1 LKFKHG
7 KDMRRVTV
15 EQPLTFQT
23 ITNLMGQL
31 FPALHGYTLKYEDPD
46 GDKIT
51 VSSQEEIQEAVSV
64 AMSSNGVLRFLIF
77 EKQEVEAERKAPV
90 SIPAAAP
97 VPAPVPVAFVPVP
110 APAGPSV
117 HDGVTCDG
125 CQVSPIVGI
134 RYKCFVCRDFDLC
147 AACEATKTHDQSHP
161 LLQMNQSNVAP
172 WKMHCQRRR
181 HGPDSEGPA
190 MGHHHGMGRW
200 GRMHHNMPPPPFGAP
215 MGVPPVGQMPPPP
228 GFGWGEHPKCMRKL
242 MKLKY
247 LARFVADVTIE
258 DGSILK
264 PAERFN
270 KVWRM
275 RNSGEEAWPEETFL
289 AFVGGDR
296 LGAAVE
302 QIPLTR
308 SVQPQ
313 EEVDLAVEMTAPEQP
328 GRYTG
333 YWRLVTPNGRFG
345 QRVWVDILVNP
356 APATAP
362 SAPVA
367 PVVPSVAAPTP
378 FVPPSSPSP
387 VVVAFPVPVPVQAP
401 APVAAPVV
409 PGWFAVPEAPA
420 VTEEES
426 KSLGLLKEMGFSG
439 DLLVTLR
446 KHRGD
451 LVSTIRD
458 LCGH

>member
-1 LKFKHG
+1 
-7 KDMRRVTV
+7 
-15 EQPLTFQT
+15 
-23 ITNLMGQL
+23 
-31 FPALHGYTLKYEDPD
+31 
-46 GDKIT
+46 
-51 VSSQEEIQEAVSV
+51 V
-64 AMSSNGVLRFLIF
+64 AMNSSGVLRFLIF
-77 EKQEVEAERKAPV
+77 EKDIEADRKAPV
-90 SIPAAAP
+90 PVSSAPASAP
-97 VPAPVPVAFVPVP
+97 AVFVPVP
-110 APAGPSV
+110 APSGPVV

-161 LLQMNQSNVAP
+161 LLQMTQSGVAP

-181 HGPDSEGPA
+181 HGPESEGPG

-200 GRMHHNMPPPPFGAP
+200 GRMHHHMAPPFGAP
-215 MGVPPVGQMPPPP
+215 AGVPPVGQMPPPP
-228 GFGWGEHPKCMRKL
+228 GFGFGGFGWGGAQGDHPKCMRKL

-247 LARFVADVTIE
+247 LARFVQDVTIE

-264 PAERFN
+264 PAEKFN

-296 LGAAVE
+296 LGAPE
-302 QIPLTR
+302 QVPLPRT
-308 SVQPQ
+308 VNPG

-345 QRVWVDILVNP
+345 QRVWVDILVNLP
-356 APATAP
+356 PATP
-362 SAPVA
+362 SAPVVPVSPFVTTPAPFETVPVSSPVFTFQPTPVLIPAASPVPLFRPLELA
-367 PVVPSVAAPTP
+367 PVPT
-378 FVPPSSPSP
+378 
-387 VVVAFPVPVPVQAP
+387 AP
-401 APVAAPVV
+401 APVPAAPS
-409 PGWFAVPEAPA
+409 
-420 VTEEES
+420 VTEEEA

-439 DLLVTLR
+439 ELLVTLR
-446 KHRGD
+446 KHKGD